1 MFIKNLWKTIVF
13 SENLQKS
20 HKTRKKGYFW
30 ATCIKQNNQTCLNC
44 TSLVVN
50 MPKWLNMLYPSKLN
64 AVLFRRNKR
73 IYLKFLPDL
82 RAYNVSQRR

>member
-1 MFIKNLWKTIVF
+1 MFIKKSLMTLIF

-20 HKTRKKGYFW
+20 LFQGKMGYFW
-30 ATCIKQNNQTCLNC
+30 AHC
-44 TSLVVN
+44 TKEKSLYCT
-50 MPKWLNMLYPSKLN
+50 KCTIQAKFIAKLINMLYPSKPN
-64 AVLFRRNKR
+64 VWLFRRSNH